1 MKSQNAAGEI
11 VVEPELAM
19 QVEISLGERS
29 SRIAPLFP
37 DRNGTLDADVIVL
50 CARPHHRFSV
60 DRCAVEPRSLR
71 RIDAAVLLVAGL
83 PFREAKLSPDIV
95 LADNWI
101 VARE

>member
-11 VVEPELAM
+11 VVEPEFAM
-19 QVEISLGERS
+19 QVEVSLGERS

-50 CARPHHRFSV
+50 CARPHHFSV

-71 RIDAAVLLVAGL
+71 RIDAAVPFIAGL
-83 PFREAKLSPDIV
+83 PFWGAKLSPDVV
-95 LADNWI
+95 LADDWI

>member
-1 MKSQNAAGEI
+1 
-11 VVEPELAM
+11 
-19 QVEISLGERS
+19 
-29 SRIAPLFP
+29 
-37 DRNGTLDADVIVL
+37 
-50 CARPHHRFSV
+50 
-60 DRCAVEPRSLR
+60 LR

>member
-19 QVEISLGERS
+19 QVEVSLGERS

-50 CARPHHRFSV
+50 CTRLASP
-60 DRCAVEPRSLR
+60 
-71 RIDAAVLLVAGL
+71 LLG
-83 PFREAKLSPDIV
+83 
-95 LADNWI
+95 
-101 VARE
+101 